1 MSKKKNNPKE
11 EEDIITLEFDDGESL
26 EAELLGIFG
35 AEGKEYAALRP
46 LDGSD
51 DILLYGYRALEEDDY
66 ELFDI
71 EDDDEFD
78 RAAAEYEAIVSGDLR
93 E

>member
-1 MSKKKNNPKE
+1 MSKKKSPRE
-11 EEDIITLEFDDGESL
+11 EEDVITLEFDDGESL

-46 LDGSD
+46 LDGSGD
-51 DILLYGYRALEEDDY
+51 VLLYGYRALEEDDFM
-66 ELFDI
+66 LTDI
-71 EDDDEFD
+71 EDDGEFD
-78 RAAAEYEAIVSGDLR
+78 RAAAEYEAIVSGDLG